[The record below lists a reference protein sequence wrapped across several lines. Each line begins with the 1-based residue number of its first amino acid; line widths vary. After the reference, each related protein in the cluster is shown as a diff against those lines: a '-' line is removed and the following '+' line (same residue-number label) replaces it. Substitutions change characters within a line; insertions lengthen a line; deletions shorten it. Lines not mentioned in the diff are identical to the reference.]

1 MPKSPA
7 SLVLL
12 VGSSLLFGCAATPPA
27 QSAEP
32 PAHTTETEA
41 PPAVAT
47 LTPSPKEQLSP
58 EEIQAVVRAAFDDLR
73 ACYEQG
79 LGRNPTLTG
88 RVTVR
93 IVIRGSGQ
101 VGEVEVVRAPTE
113 DGAKPTDLPDE
124 QAIDCM
130 VAVWKTLEFPA
141 FASGEVTVVYPI
153 AFASE
158 NEPDEAE

>member
-1 MPKSPA
+1 M
-7 SLVLL
+7 
-12 VGSSLLFGCAATPPA
+12 
-27 QSAEP
+27 
-32 PAHTTETEA
+32 
-41 PPAVAT
+41 
-47 LTPSPKEQLSP
+47 
-58 EEIQAVVRAAFDDLR
+58 
-73 ACYEQG
+73 
-79 LGRNPTLTG
+79 
-88 RVTVR
+88 
-93 IVIRGSGQ
+93 
-101 VGEVEVVRAPTE
+101 VRAPTE